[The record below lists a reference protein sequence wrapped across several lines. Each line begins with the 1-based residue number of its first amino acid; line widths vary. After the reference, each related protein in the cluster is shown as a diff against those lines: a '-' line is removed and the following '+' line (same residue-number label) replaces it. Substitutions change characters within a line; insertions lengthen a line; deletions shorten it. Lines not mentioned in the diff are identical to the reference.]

1 MKKPHITPTD
11 KETILTDNDFIVS
24 KTDLKSRITYG
35 NEYFIKISG
44 WQEKELLG
52 QPIKCYR
59 LL

>member
-24 KTDLKSRITYG
+24 KTDLKSRIIYG

-44 WQEKELLG
+44 WSETELLG
-52 QPIKCYR
+52 QPHTS
-59 LL
+59 